1 MAAINLKERDGLHSR
16 LFDVR
21 CPVMWLHVS
30 LCSNKSVTQH
40 SPSEQ
45 GTNDV
50 VYSVAN
56 AQEEIKLFTNSPDA
70 QLITVKDGQHFL
82 SASHPHEV
90 DNALIDFVKKWH
102 K

>member
-1 MAAINLKERDGLHSR
+1 MYVSCPPNGTESAKDG
-16 LFDVR
+16 
-21 CPVMWLHVS
+21 
-30 LCSNKSVTQH
+30 N
-40 SPSEQ
+40 Q
-45 GTNDV
+45 GTDDA

-56 AQEEIKLFTNSPDA
+56 AEEEIKLFTNSPDA

-82 SASHPHEV
+82 SASHPQEV